1 MTDRRLHTTCAYCGV
16 GCGVEIP
23 RSGDRTI
30 EVRGLADHP
39 ANQGRLCVKGT
50 HLGEVLPLQQR
61 LLRPKLAGETVSWD
75 TALNFISQAIGRA
88 RVETGPDSLG
98 FYLSGQL
105 LTEDYYVANKL
116 AKGFLGTA
124 NLDTNSRLCMSSA
137 VAAYQQSLGEDAV
150 PGCYDDLEQ
159 ADLVILVGS
168 NLAWAHPVLFQR
180 LQAAR
185 KTRPHMRLVVIDPRA
200 TDTSR
205 AADLHLPLKPGTDG
219 RLFNGALAWLAD
231 NNALDTDFIGQH
243 TEQFEDTLAA
253 ARHHAGTNWAAL
265 ADDCGLALVD
275 LLQFFDWLTTT
286 PKTVTAWSMGINQS
300 RSGVAKSQAIINMHL
315 ATGRIGKVGATPF
328 SITGQPNAMGGR
340 EVGGLANQLASHRGF
355 TETDCDAV
363 TRFWQAPNLARK
375 PGLKAIDLFE
385 AAARGDIKVLW
396 IMATNPLASLPDA
409 NRVRAALARVETVIV
424 SDVVTDNDTL
434 AYADVIL
441 PALAWGEKDGTV
453 TNSERCL
460 SRQRGFLL
468 PPGEAKPDWWALTEV
483 GKRLGYEAAFN
494 YTGPAAIFAEHA
506 ALSVFEPAPNRQFG
520 LQPLTNLTNLEYD
533 NLAPSQWPYD
543 AEGQSRARLFGDGR
557 FATVNGRARFVP
569 VAPAEPDTA
578 GEQLRLNTG
587 RLRDQWHTMTRTG
600 LVSRLGQHRPDFCLT
615 LHPADAAERGLIE
628 GQPVRITNAFGQC
641 VAVLALDST
650 HRRGDAFA
658 PMHWNETFASAGGVA
673 RVIPPVVDPQS
684 GQPEC
689 KHALVSVE
697 PMSLSC
703 AGAYIGDHLP
713 DTLAEG
719 AVWFKR
725 SLGTQ
730 WLWTL
735 FYTDRSLRD
744 LSEYWQSGAPDAG
757 ITLTDSEQHWYQQ
770 ASPPGQTPA
779 YWLCLSDRQRP
790 VPDTDW
796 LQQQRQDEA
805 VSLEDWLAGK
815 PGEAD
820 PRGDLICT
828 CYSVY
833 AGDIDH
839 FLTQHS
845 EAGLADVQRAL
856 KCSTQCGSCLEE
868 VSGLVRACRI
878 TPVNVETA

>member
-23 RSGDRTI
+23 RAGDRDI
-30 EVRGLADHP
+30 QVSGLDDHP

-50 HLGEVLPLQQR
+50 HLGDVLPLQQR
-61 LLRPKLAGETVSWD
+61 LLRPRLAGETVSWD
-75 TALNFISQAIGRA
+75 TALDFISQKIQQA
-88 RVETGPDSLG
+88 RTDYGPDSLG

-185 KTRPHMRLVVIDPRA
+185 KARPHMRLVVIDPRA

-219 RLFNGALAWLAD
+219 RLFNGALAWLSD
-231 NNALDTDFIGQH
+231 QNALDADFISRH
-243 TEQFEDTLAA
+243 TEQFDETLAT
-253 ARHHAGTNWAAL
+253 ARRHAGSDWAAL
-265 ADDCGLALVD
+265 ADDCDLSLAD
-275 LLQFFDWLTTT
+275 LLQFFNWLKTT
-286 PKTVTAWSMGINQS
+286 PRTVTAWSMGINQS
-300 RSGVAKSQAIINMHL
+300 RSGVAKSQAIINLHL

-363 TRFWQAPNLARK
+363 ARFWDAPNIART
-375 PGLKAIDLFE
+375 PGLKAVDLFE
-385 AAARGDIKVLW
+385 AAARGEIKVLW

-409 NRVRAALARVETVIV
+409 NRVRQALARVETVIV

-434 AYADVIL
+434 AYADLVL

-453 TNSERCL
+453 TNSERCV

-468 PPGEAKPDWWALTEV
+468 PPGEARPDWWALAEV
-483 GKRLGYEAAFN
+483 GKRLGFESVFN
-494 YTGPAAIFAEHA
+494 YAGPAAIFTEHA
-506 ALSVFEPAPNRQFG
+506 ALSAFEPAPNRQFN
-520 LQPLTNLTNLEYD
+520 LQPLMNLTAHDYD
-533 NLAPSQWPYD
+533 NLAPVQWPFE
-543 AEGQSRARLFGDGR
+543 ANGRSRARLFSNGC
-557 FATVNGRARFVP
+557 FATPDGRARFIP
-569 VAPAEPDTA
+569 VAPAEPDVA
-578 GEQLRLNTG
+578 DGRLRLNTG

-600 LVSRLGQHRPDFCLT
+600 LVNRLGQHRPDFCLT
-615 LHPADAAERGLIE
+615 LHPDDATERGLTE
-628 GQPVRITNAFGQC
+628 GQPVRITSDLGYFVALLITDSGQ
-641 VAVLALDST
+641 
-650 HRRGDAFA
+650 RRGDAFA
-658 PMHWNETFASAGGVA
+658 PIHWNTTFASEGGVA
-673 RVIPPVVDPQS
+673 RVIPSIVDPQS
-684 GQPEC
+684 GQPEA
-689 KHALVSVE
+689 KHALVEVT
-697 PMSLSC
+697 PLTVRC
-703 AGAYIGDHLP
+703 AGTYIGTQLP
-713 DTLAEG
+713 EPLARG
-719 AVWFKR
+719 ALWFKR
-725 SLGTQ
+725 SLGNQ
-730 WLWTL
+730 WLWSL
-735 FYTDRSLRD
+735 FYTKQDMTELVERWQHNAPEQSVT
-744 LSEYWQSGAPDAG
+744 LSDSGH
-757 ITLTDSEQHWYQQ
+757 HWLHQ
-770 ASPPGQTPA
+770 ASLPGQTPA
-779 YWLCLSDRQRP
+779 FWLALNDQHRPEVDTGWLLDHWQASD
-790 VPDTDW
+790 VPLD
-796 LQQQRQDEA
+796 
-805 VSLEDWLAGK
+805 DWLAGS

-820 PRGDLICT
+820 PRGNLICT

-833 AGDIDH
+833 DRDIEGY
-839 FLTQHS
+839 LEQHPGT
-845 EAGLADVQRAL
+845 GLAEVQREL

-868 VSGLVRACRI
+868 VNGLVLACRVSS
-878 TPVNVETA
+878 PDAETA